1 MDTTKIQATL
11 TKGFAATNKLVIAH
25 GVERITKAYNK
36 YEEYLANTPRG
47 ERCNGTMMDIC
58 GGKGDFLEMR
68 MCGLE
73 AMKKREVKILEKN
86 IASRD
91 ARIIKK
97 LADKGI
103 HEIPEFEAVAD
114 TDNGFTGYFEVGQY
128 TVNIRIIVAGG
139 YNIQRA
145 HNRILIDIAG

>member
-11 TKGFAATNKLVIAH
+11 TKGFAATNALVIAH
-25 GVERITKAYNK
+25 GVERITRAYHK

-47 ERCNGTMMDIC
+47 ERCNSTMMDIC

-73 AMKKREVKILEKN
+73 AMKAREVKILEKN

-103 HEIPEFEAVAD
+103 YEIPEFEALAD

-145 HNRILIDIAG
+145 HNRILVDISG